1 MRKVIIIDNNRIGL
15 FDLGTMTEINH
26 RSEIDGRLIY
36 DLKIRADEVLESK
49 TLVKRIEKQIRRRRK
64 YEGK

>member
-15 FDLGTMTEINH
+15 FNLCSMEAKPGTEEYKLNIKK
-26 RSEIDGRLIY
+26 E
-36 DLKIRADEVLESK
+36 AVLESK
-49 TLVKRIEKQIRRRRK
+49 TLVKRIEKAIRRRRK